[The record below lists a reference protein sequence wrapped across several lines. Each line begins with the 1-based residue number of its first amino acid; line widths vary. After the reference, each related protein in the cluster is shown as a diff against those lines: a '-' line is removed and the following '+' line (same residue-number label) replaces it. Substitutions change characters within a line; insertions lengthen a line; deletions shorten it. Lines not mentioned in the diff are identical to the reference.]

1 MLFAAPAEP
10 PADLFGW
17 NLGLAIGLLVVV
29 VVVALVTPILVLAW
43 RIGKQAPEIDAALR
57 TSYDNTKALAE
68 LRTTINHAVT
78 IIGGLKRAR
87 SALGGGDD

>member
-1 MLFAAPAEP
+1 MIFAAPEP
-10 PADLFGW
+10 PADYYGW
-17 NLGLAIGLLVVV
+17 NLGLIIGLLVVV

-43 RIGKQAPEIDAALR
+43 RIGKQAPQIDAALQQ
-57 TSYDNTKALAE
+57 SYHNTKALE
-68 LRTTINHAVT
+68 GLNTTISHAVT